1 MKLEILRFNSSDDF
15 TSGLLFDVTDNKRKF
30 LCYTLEDQAQTTK
43 VYGETRIPAG
53 TYNLTLRTEGGFH
66 TRYLAKFGADFHKGM
81 LWLQPDPKD
90 FQFILWHIGNNP
102 LDTKGCLLLGKISQD
117 GYVGKST
124 DAYKEV
130 YPYIRDAILYG
141 EKVTVTYIDF
151 DGKIPETVSNEAK
164 DYVMNISQVDQ
175 QQKEIVNMILKQ
187 NEELKKEIKALR
199 ETILLKGIQVR

>member
-15 TSGLLFDVTDNKRKF
+15 TSGLLFDVSDNKRKF

-66 TRYLAKFGADFHKGM
+66 TRYLAKFGGDWHKGM
-81 LWLQPDPKD
+81 IYVNDVPD
-90 FQFILWHIGNNP
+90 FEYILWHIGNSP
-102 LDTKGCLLLGKISQD
+102 IDTKGCLLLGKISQD
-117 GYVGKST
+117 NYVGKST
-124 DAYKEV
+124 DAYKDV

-141 EKVTVTYIDF
+141 EKVTVTYIDY
-151 DGKIPETVSNEAK
+151 DGKIPETVSNEAY
-164 DYVMNISQVDQ
+164 DYVMNISQVNQ
-175 QQKEIVNMILKQ
+175 QQKEIENMILKQ
-187 NEELKKEIKALR
+187 NEDLKKEIKALR

>member
-66 TRYLAKFGADFHKGM
+66 TRYLDKFGGEFHKGM
-81 LWLQPDPKD
+81 IYVNDVPD
-90 FQFILWHIGNNP
+90 FEYILWHIGNTDD
-102 LDTKGCLLLGKISQD
+102 DTAGCLLLGKTQQANFIGSS
-117 GYVGKST
+117 G
-124 DAYKEV
+124 DAYKAV
-130 YPYIRDAILYG
+130 YPKIRDAILYG
-141 EKVTVTYIDF
+141 EKVTATYIDY
-151 DGKIPETVSNEAK
+151 DGKIPESVSNEAY
-164 DYVMNISQVDQ
+164 DYVMNISQVNQ
-175 QQKEIVNMILKQ
+175 QQKEIENMILKQ

>member
-53 TYNLTLRTEGGFH
+53 TYNLTLRAEGGFH
-66 TRYLAKFGADFHKGM
+66 TRYLAKFGGDWHKGM
-81 LWLQPDPKD
+81 ILVNDVPD
-90 FQFILWHIGNNP
+90 FEYILWHIGNSP
-102 LDTKGCLLLGKISQD
+102 IDTKGCLLLGKISQD
-117 GYVGKST
+117 GYIGKST
-124 DAYKEV
+124 DSYKEV
-130 YPYIRDAILYG
+130 YPKIRDAILYG
-141 EKVTVTYIDF
+141 EKVTVTYVDF
-151 DGKIPETVSNEAK
+151 DGSIPATVSNEAK

-175 QQKEIVNMILKQ
+175 QQKEIVDMILKQ

>member
-43 VYGETRIPAG
+43 VYGETRIPSG
-53 TYNLTLRTEGGFH
+53 TYNLTLRAEGGFH
-66 TRYLAKFGADFHKGM
+66 TRYLAKFGGDWHKGM
-81 LWLQPDPKD
+81 ILVNDVPD
-90 FQFILWHIGNNP
+90 FEYILWHIGNTDD
-102 LDTKGCLLLGKISQD
+102 DTAGCLLLGKTQQANFIGSS
-117 GYVGKST
+117 G
-124 DAYKEV
+124 DAYKDV
-130 YPYIRDAILYG
+130 YPKVRDAILYG
-141 EKVTVTYIDF
+141 EKVTATYIDY

-175 QQKEIVNMILKQ
+175 QQKEIVDMILKQ

>member
-53 TYNLTLRTEGGFH
+53 TYNLTLRAEGGFH
-66 TRYLAKFGADFHKGM
+66 TRYLAKFGGDWHKGM
-81 LWLQPDPKD
+81 ILVNDVPD
-90 FQFILWHIGNNP
+90 FEYILWHIGNSP
-102 LDTKGCLLLGKISQD
+102 IDTKGCLLLGKISQD
-117 GYVGKST
+117 GYIGKST

-130 YPYIRDAILYG
+130 YPKIRDAILYG
-141 EKVTVTYIDF
+141 EKVTVTYVDF
-151 DGKIPETVSNEAK
+151 DGSIPATVSNEAK

-175 QQKEIVNMILKQ
+175 QQKEIVDMILKQ

>member
-66 TRYLAKFGADFHKGM
+66 TRYLAKFGGEFHKGM
-81 LWLQPDPKD
+81 IYVNDVPD
-90 FQFILWHIGNNP
+90 FEYILWHIGNTDD
-102 LDTKGCLLLGKISQD
+102 DTAGCLLLGKTQQANFIGSS
-117 GYVGKST
+117 G
-124 DAYKEV
+124 DAYKDV
-130 YPYIRDAILYG
+130 YPKVRDAILYG
-141 EKVTVTYIDF
+141 EKVTATYIDY

-164 DYVMNISQVDQ
+164 DYVMNISQVNQ
-175 QQKEIVNMILKQ
+175 QQKEIENMILKQ
-187 NEELKKEIKALR
+187 NEDLKKEIKALR

>member
-66 TRYLAKFGADFHKGM
+66 TRYLAKFGGDWHKGM
-81 LWLQPDPKD
+81 IYVNEVPN
-90 FQFILWHIGNNP
+90 FEYILWHIGNTDD
-102 LDTKGCLLLGKISQD
+102 DTAGCLLLGKTQQANFIGSS
-117 GYVGKST
+117 G
-124 DAYKEV
+124 DAYKDV
-130 YPYIRDAILYG
+130 YPKVRDAILYG
-141 EKVTVTYIDF
+141 EKVTATYIDY

-164 DYVMNISQVDQ
+164 DHVMNISQVDQ

-187 NEELKKEIKALR
+187 NDELKKEIKALR